1 MQSSA
6 KAPEIVAAPE
16 QENPAQDVATPD
28 GATPISEEST
38 SADAAGQASSLE
50 AVELELALNLRDVPD
65 EAFDAAVQEALEAA
79 GAVLLFQMRMAQDEN
94 TRWVAAVATGDGD
107 ETRIS
112 IVTLRNDGETLVEP
126 VEQSNSPIA
135 AIAPAYAGLAIRWS
149 HAA

>member
-1 MQSSA
+1 MQSSTQ
-6 KAPEIVAAPE
+6 APETMAAPE
-16 QENPAQDVATPD
+16 QQSPTPEVTTPD
-28 GATPISEEST
+28 GATQLSPESM
-38 SADAAGQASSLE
+38 SGDGLQQAASLE
-50 AVELELALNLRDVPD
+50 AVELELALNLRDVSD
-65 EAFDAAVQEALEAA
+65 DALDAAVQEALEAA

-94 TRWVAAVATGDGD
+94 TRWVAAVATGNADD
-107 ETRIS
+107 TRIS